1 MNENELS
8 NLIIGA
14 AIKVHREIGP
24 GLFESVY
31 EECLCKEFSKLN
43 LKIERQK
50 KIDLIYNGE
59 NVGLA
64 FKADILVEDCVL
76 IELKSVEKL
85 HGIHFTQTYSYIK
98 LLNIKLGLLINFN
111 ESLLKNG
118 IKRVV
123 NKI

>member
-1 MNENELS
+1 MNENDLS

-14 AIKVHREIGP
+14 AINVHRKIGP

-31 EECLCKEFSKLN
+31 EECLSIELYKLN
-43 LKIERQK
+43 LKLERQK
-50 KIDLIYNGE
+50 KIDLIYKGE
-59 NVGLA
+59 NLGTA
-64 FKADILVEDCVL
+64 FKADIIVEDSVL

-85 HGIHFTQTYSYIK
+85 HEIHYTQTYSYIK

>member
-14 AIKVHREIGP
+14 AISVHREIGP

-31 EECLCKEFSKLN
+31 EECLCIELSRLN
-43 LKIERQK
+43 LKFERQK

-59 NVGLA
+59 NMGLA
-64 FKADILVEDCVL
+64 FKADIIVEDCVL

-85 HGIHFTQTYSYIK
+85 HEIHFTQTYSYIK

>member
-1 MNENELS
+1 MNENDLS

-14 AIKVHREIGP
+14 AINVHREVGP

-31 EECLCKEFSKLN
+31 EDYLAIELSKLE
-43 LKIERQK
+43 LKVERQK
-50 KIDLIYNGE
+50 RVDLIYNGE
-59 NVGLA
+59 NLGLA
-64 FKADILVEDCVL
+64 FKADIIVEDKVL
-76 IELKSVEKL
+76 IELKSVERL
-85 HGIHFTQTYSYIK
+85 HDIHFTQTYTYIK

>member
-14 AIKVHREIGP
+14 AISVHREIGP

-31 EECLCKEFSKLN
+31 EECLCVELSRLKL
-43 LKIERQK
+43 KFERQK
-50 KIDLIYNGE
+50 KIDLVYNGE
-59 NVGLA
+59 NMGLA

-76 IELKSVEKL
+76 IELKSAEKL
-85 HGIHFTQTYSYIK
+85 HDIYFTQTYSYLK

>member
-14 AIKVHREIGP
+14 AINVHREVGP

-31 EECLCKEFSKLN
+31 EDCLAIELSKLN
-43 LKIERQK
+43 LKVERQK
-50 KIDLIYNGE
+50 RVDLIYNGE
-59 NVGLA
+59 NLGLA
-64 FKADILVEDCVL
+64 FKADIIVEDKVL
-76 IELKSVEKL
+76 IELKSVERL
-85 HGIHFTQTYSYIK
+85 HDIHFTQTYTYIK

-118 IKRVV
+118 I
-123 NKI
+123 

>member
-14 AIKVHREIGP
+14 AINVHREIGP
-24 GLFESVY
+24 GVFESVY
-31 EECLCKEFSKLN
+31 EECLCVELSRLKL
-43 LKIERQK
+43 KFERQK
-50 KIDLIYNGE
+50 KIDLVYNGE
-59 NVGLA
+59 NMGLA

-85 HGIHFTQTYSYIK
+85 HDIHFTQTYSYIK
-98 LLNIKLGLLINFN
+98 LLNLKLGLLINFN

>member
-31 EECLCKEFSKLN
+31 EECLCKELSKLT

-50 KIDLIYNGE
+50 KIDLFYNGE
-59 NVGLA
+59 NMGLA
-64 FKADILVEDCVL
+64 FKADVLVEDCVL

>member
-14 AIKVHREIGP
+14 AINVHREIGP

-31 EECLCKEFSKLN
+31 EECLCVELSRLKL
-43 LKIERQK
+43 KFERQK
-50 KIDLIYNGE
+50 KIDLVYNGE
-59 NVGLA
+59 NMGLA

-85 HGIHFTQTYSYIK
+85 HDIHFTQTYSYIK
-98 LLNIKLGLLINFN
+98 LLNLKLGLLINFN

>member
-14 AIKVHREIGP
+14 AIKVHRVIGP

-31 EECLCKEFSKLN
+31 EECLCKELSKLN

-50 KIDLIYNGE
+50 KIDLFYNGE
-59 NVGLA
+59 NMGLA

>member
-14 AIKVHREIGP
+14 AISVHREIGP

-31 EECLCKEFSKLN
+31 EECLCVELSRLKL
-43 LKIERQK
+43 KFERQK
-50 KIDLIYNGE
+50 KIDLVYNGE
-59 NVGLA
+59 NMGLA

-85 HGIHFTQTYSYIK
+85 HDIHFTQTYSYIK
-98 LLNIKLGLLINFN
+98 LLNLKLGLLINFN

>member
-31 EECLCKEFSKLN
+31 EECLCKELSKLT

-64 FKADILVEDCVL
+64 FKADVLVEDCVL

>member
-1 MNENELS
+1 M
-8 NLIIGA
+8 
-14 AIKVHREIGP
+14 
-24 GLFESVY
+24 
-31 EECLCKEFSKLN
+31 
-43 LKIERQK
+43 
-50 KIDLIYNGE
+50 
-59 NVGLA
+59 GLA

-85 HGIHFTQTYSYIK
+85 HDIHYTQTYSYIK
-98 LLNIKLGLLINFN
+98 LLNLKLGLLINFN

>member
-14 AIKVHREIGP
+14 AINVHREVGP

-31 EECLCKEFSKLN
+31 EDCLAIELSKLE
-43 LKIERQK
+43 LKVERQK
-50 KIDLIYNGE
+50 RVDLIYNGE
-59 NVGLA
+59 NLGLA
-64 FKADILVEDCVL
+64 FKTDIIVEDKVL
-76 IELKSVEKL
+76 IELKSVERL
-85 HGIHFTQTYSYIK
+85 HDIHFTQTYTYIK

>member
-31 EECLCKEFSKLN
+31 EECLCKELSKLT

-50 KIDLIYNGE
+50 KIDLFYNGE
-59 NVGLA
+59 NMGLA

>member
-31 EECLCKEFSKLN
+31 EECLCKELSKLN

-64 FKADILVEDCVL
+64 FKADVLVEDCVL

>member
-14 AIKVHREIGP
+14 AINVHREIGP

-31 EECLCKEFSKLN
+31 EECLCVELSRLKL
-43 LKIERQK
+43 KFERQK
-50 KIDLIYNGE
+50 KIDLVYNGE
-59 NVGLA
+59 NMGLA
-64 FKADILVEDCVL
+64 FKADILVEGCVL

-85 HGIHFTQTYSYIK
+85 HDIHFTQTYSYIK
-98 LLNIKLGLLINFN
+98 LLNLKLGLLINFN

>member
-14 AIKVHREIGP
+14 AINVHREVGP

-31 EECLCKEFSKLN
+31 EDCLAIELSKLE
-43 LKIERQK
+43 LKVERQK
-50 KIDLIYNGE
+50 RVDLIYNGE
-59 NVGLA
+59 NLGLA
-64 FKADILVEDCVL
+64 FKADIIVEDKVL
-76 IELKSVEKL
+76 IELKSVERL
-85 HGIHFTQTYSYIK
+85 HDIHFTQTYTYIK

>member
-14 AIKVHREIGP
+14 AINVHREIGP

-31 EECLCKEFSKLN
+31 EECLSIELSKLN
-43 LKIERQK
+43 LKLERQK

-59 NVGLA
+59 NLGSA
-64 FKADILVEDCVL
+64 FKADIIVENCVL

-85 HGIHFTQTYSYIK
+85 HDIHFTQTYSYIK
-98 LLNIKLGLLINFN
+98 LLNLKLGLLINFN

>member
-31 EECLCKEFSKLN
+31 EECLCKELSKLN

-50 KIDLIYNGE
+50 KIDLFYNGE
-59 NVGLA
+59 NMGLA
-64 FKADILVEDCVL
+64 FKADVLVEDCVL

>member
-14 AIKVHREIGP
+14 AINVHREVGP

-31 EECLCKEFSKLN
+31 EDCLAIELSKLN
-43 LKIERQK
+43 LKVERQK
-50 KIDLIYNGE
+50 RVDLIYNGE
-59 NVGLA
+59 NLGLA
-64 FKADILVEDCVL
+64 FKADIIVEDKVL
-76 IELKSVEKL
+76 IELKSVERL
-85 HGIHFTQTYSYIK
+85 HDIHFTQTYTYIK